1 MNTLN
6 KENLISFL
14 TSFNLKRV
22 ESKKLREIKE
32 EILNRL
38 RLENELSNSLKVKYK
53 KAEKL
58 LEEKKY
64 SEEFDWE
71 KIKKTFATKSEN
83 FKSMSEELLYYH
95 KRLNKIE
102 NYKLKETFLDF
113 VKNYLEFLDKI
124 HSKINQFTSEEQA
137 LNLENEVN
145 SIFGECPVMIKKAK
159 EMREIAKNT
168 NFLFNILQR
177 IKKFYKIFDQN
188 KESLKEIKNHE
199 ELDIQKIDKYENEF
213 QKIYNDGVK
222 IKETKNL
229 NCLSQM
235 KKSIESYITL
245 RKKEKE
251 FNPLRKFLNNN
262 FEENN
267 SFDMLGKRDSLDDK
281 DIDQINS
288 LKKIKKNEEK
298 DNLMPKIEPKSD
310 DILEE
315 SIEENSLMSLENS
328 DFSDADS
335 TCSNEYILK
344 QRQKIRKLKSL
355 MIRKKEEQN
364 DLVNQSEEKTSSFLH
379 KKFSLMLLYYKL
391 KVLGLDLSLI
401 HI

>member
-102 NYKLKETFLDF
+102 NYKLKETFLD
-113 VKNYLEFLDKI
+113 
-124 HSKINQFTSEEQA
+124 
-137 LNLENEVN
+137 
-145 SIFGECPVMIKKAK
+145 
-159 EMREIAKNT
+159 
-168 NFLFNILQR
+168 
-177 IKKFYKIFDQN
+177 
-188 KESLKEIKNHE
+188 
-199 ELDIQKIDKYENEF
+199 
-213 QKIYNDGVK
+213 
-222 IKETKNL
+222 
-229 NCLSQM
+229 
-235 KKSIESYITL
+235 
-245 RKKEKE
+245 
-251 FNPLRKFLNNN
+251 
-262 FEENN
+262 
-267 SFDMLGKRDSLDDK
+267 
-281 DIDQINS
+281 
-288 LKKIKKNEEK
+288 
-298 DNLMPKIEPKSD
+298 
-310 DILEE
+310 
-315 SIEENSLMSLENS
+315 
-328 DFSDADS
+328 
-335 TCSNEYILK
+335 
-344 QRQKIRKLKSL
+344 
-355 MIRKKEEQN
+355 
-364 DLVNQSEEKTSSFLH
+364 
-379 KKFSLMLLYYKL
+379 
-391 KVLGLDLSLI
+391 LSLI